1 MPSKKGTDFF
11 FFLFLFVYPPAFGT
25 PLSSNQIQAAVA
37 TSPEAAAAMQDL
49 SPTVLGVE
57 PVSQGSRDAADLV
70 APQRELQN

>member
-11 FFLFLFVYPPAFGT
+11 FFLFLFGCPAAYGT
-25 PLSSNQIQAAVA
+25 SLASNQIQAAVA
-37 TSPEAAAAMQDL
+37 TYTEAAAAMQDL
-49 SPTVLGVE
+49 SPTVLGVK